1 MKKHNMFI
9 HYSEK
14 CMEERRER
22 QKITTA
28 FSMHSFEGGHVFVK
42 DPVAVEF
49 ARRDYYEGSNAST
62 GIGPVHLIPDSEAWT
77 KTFKEKKVLY
87 GKANRIAPGG
97 RTPGIDPET
106 AKKIVRKDT
115 DLEPVFHFCLP
126 WQFFFDVFKGLSART
141 ITALCVG
148 DGSAAMAA
156 MVLGKPF
163 MGMCLSETH
172 RDMLN
177 TRLGNMVFTGFWQE
191 GGPFYDPRIA
201 KELQEAGLAGAARAA
216 EEEVPRP
223 APKAGARAKPGPP
236 PPPKAGAKAK
246 AKSRT
251 SGEGLPTKNK
261 NTHTHTKKE
270 EQRQRG
276 RGATPK
282 EAEDGGQSLGGG
294 EDEGSLGGFG
304 SGCPRR
310 CGRRHRGG
318 GGGGRLR
325 WRR

>member
-49 ARRDYYEGSNAST
+49 TRRDYYEGSNAST

-97 RTPGIDPET
+97 RTPGIDAET

-126 WQFFFDVFKGLSART
+126 WQFYHDVFKGLSPRT

-148 DGSAAMAA
+148 DGAPAIAA

-163 MGMCLSETH
+163 VGMCLSETH

-177 TRLGNMVFTGFWQE
+177 TRLGNTVFTGFWQE

-201 KELQEAGLAGAARAA
+201 KELQEAGLAGAVRAA
-216 EEEVPRP
+216 EEVPTP
-223 APKAGARAKPGPP
+223 SPKAKAKPGPP

-251 SGEGLPTKNK
+251 SGEGLPTKSKKYTHK
-261 NTHTHTKKE
+261 NRSSPTKKKGTAAA
-270 EQRQRG
+270 RARRG
-276 RGATPK
+276 H
-282 EAEDGGQSLGGG
+282 
-294 EDEGSLGGFG
+294 
-304 SGCPRR
+304 PRR
-310 CGRRHRGG
+310 KRRR
-318 GGGGRLR
+318 RPKPR
-325 WRR
+325 WRRR